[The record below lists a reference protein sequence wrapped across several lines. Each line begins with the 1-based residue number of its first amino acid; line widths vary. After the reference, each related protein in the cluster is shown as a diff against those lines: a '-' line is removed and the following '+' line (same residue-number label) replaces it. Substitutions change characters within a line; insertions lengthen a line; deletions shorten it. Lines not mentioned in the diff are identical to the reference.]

1 MEIYKQKLLLIKEE
15 SFEYNQKINNTM
27 DVVNFIS
34 KTMKINNEAQE
45 VVYILMLNT
54 KNQINGLIEIARRR
68 YELV

>member
-45 VVYILMLNT
+45 VAYILMLNT